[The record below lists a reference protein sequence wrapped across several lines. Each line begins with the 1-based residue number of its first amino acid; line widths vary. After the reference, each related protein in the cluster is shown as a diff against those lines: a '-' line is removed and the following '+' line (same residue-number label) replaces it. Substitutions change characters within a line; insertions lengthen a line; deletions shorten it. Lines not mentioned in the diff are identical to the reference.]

1 MPGHISKGNIVQTQV
16 HPLSAHPN
24 LPSSSSQ
31 SSAQVGLASP
41 ALWQRLKA
49 LQDPSRLEDPQH
61 SRPFPSSPSRID
73 VAIEWPEERRVG
85 KGKQRAL
92 VVWIEEDETEHET
105 NRLYLPLSLFP
116 PYSNPPLVCGISLHH
131 PISLSLVILQAVAP
145 SQDTHYTP
153 PTLTELDFK
162 PLYADEVSSI
172 SSAHRPI
179 GPINDIPPE
188 RFRMLMT
195 EPVQQGIFTPTTRI
209 IISPVPHVPD
219 PTDGLWPEDDLA
231 SESSHGNTHL
241 SMVNFDPDS
250 FLSSGLTLSTSFPRD
265 FEDDVRFSDETDLAH
280 SVTSSTSG
288 SVTPRPPGTPRTP
301 SPPVA
306 AEDLIPY
313 EAENGARFTAVNALG
328 PAASYSVVDEMDVCW
343 VGVSGLGRAGIFE
356 GDWVLLKSITNT
368 GPSSSRL
375 VKALAWEKLDESTEE
390 LPDNPILLPPT
401 IFRALS
407 SEPLSSEFEVTLLPT
422 PFGIRTPTIPT
433 AKAMT
438 LARIATA
445 EGVDKRYERSW
456 LEGLKSH
463 FKHDSDAEHGMRIIR
478 RGDIISVPVRMGKPL
493 PVSNGLQADQD
504 ETIDDFESDPD
515 DWGSDGFDENTDI
528 IQPKSPFKPFTGLV
542 FFIVTSLSFEPLVSL
557 EEDFSSSVSS
567 KARAGELGCWVNVGK
582 NGITRMVLNGVD
594 RAGIQLRDIDR
605 HWNGLSFMP
614 TPYDAVNAT
623 TLRDLLST
631 GIYSLSKH
639 RIPPSSVLIIGDRG
653 AGKRSFVESI
663 ANHCGLSVI
672 FVECYDLVGDTFT
685 FTEGTLAALLEKT
698 KACAPSILLLHH
710 LEALAQKSEAAN
722 TGRLTA
728 SAKLV
733 EDASEFLRKASLETG
748 WPCVLCG
755 TTRDEDAVPAGILG
769 CFKREIKLQ
778 APNEE
783 QRATVIRNALQ
794 DKEVAP
800 DVDLKQLA
808 IQTAALRPG
817 DILSLT
823 RRASDVAFDRAMKE
837 SHRSALEV
845 RHAGVAVIAADM
857 ISSVNRAKKS
867 YAERIDAPRI
877 PNVSWDDVGGLA
889 SVKTDILDTIQLP
902 LDHPELFAEGLKKR
916 SGILLYGPPGTGKTL
931 LAKAV
936 ATSLSLNFFS
946 VKGPELLNMYI
957 GESEA
962 NVRRVFQRARDAAP
976 CVIFMDEL
984 DSVAPKRGNQGDS
997 AGVMD
1002 RIVSQLLAELD
1013 GMSSGGKSDVFVM
1026 GATNRPDLLDP
1037 ALLRPGRFDRMLY
1050 LGVPNS
1056 HQAQLSVLKALT
1068 RKFKLHPEGDLEEV
1082 AERCP
1087 FNLTGADFYALCSDA
1102 MLRSMTR
1109 LAEEVDEKIERFN
1122 SEPPP
1127 YKFPYPM
1134 TPQYYLSTLAQPEEI
1149 QVEVTRD
1156 DFWHALEGL
1165 VPSVSEGEMEHYQ
1178 RVQGEFQGYAIG
1190 NKRNGIA

>member
-116 PYSNPPLVCGISLHH
+116 PYSNPPLVCRISHHH
-131 PISLSLVILQAVAP
+131 PISLSLVILQAIAP
-145 SQDTHYTP
+145 SQDTHYIP
-153 PTLTELDFK
+153 PTLTELDLK
-162 PLYADEVSSI
+162 PLYTDEVSSI
-172 SSAHRPI
+172 SSAHRDLLI
-179 GPINDIPPE
+179 VDLLSQNDLPPE
-188 RFRMLMT
+188 RFRILMT

-241 SMVNFDPDS
+241 SMVNFDSDS
-250 FLSSGLTLSTSFPRD
+250 FLSSGLTLSTSSPRD
-265 FEDDVRFSDETDLAH
+265 LVPFSDETDLAH

-328 PAASYSVVDEMDVCW
+328 PAASYSVVDQMDVCW

-375 VKALAWEKLDESTEE
+375 VKALAWEKLD
-390 LPDNPILLPPT
+390 D
-401 IFRALS
+401 
-407 SEPLSSEFEVTLLPT
+407 
-422 PFGIRTPTIPT
+422 
-433 AKAMT
+433 
-438 LARIATA
+438 
-445 EGVDKRYERSW
+445 
-456 LEGLKSH
+456 H
-463 FKHDSDAEHGMRIIR
+463 AEHGMRIVR

-672 FVECYDLVGDTFT
+672 FVSPTLHLDACRADNQVECYDLVGDTFT

-997 AGVMD
+997 GGVMD

-1068 RKFKLHPEGDLEEV
+1068 RKFKLHPECDLEEV

-1149 QVEVTRD
+1149 QVQVTRD

-1165 VPSVSEGEMEHYQ
+1165 IPSVSEGEMEHYR

-1190 NKRNGIA
+1190 NKSNGIA